1 MIPMDRRAENER
13 AIRSGDAF
21 AWSKKWRNQM
31 ANKLFDLSG
40 QVALIT
46 GSSRGIGKAIA
57 EEMSVSGAKVVISS
71 RKKEACDQVRDEIRA
86 RGGEAISFVCNI
98 GRKEEVEGLVK
109 ATLDHYGGIDIL
121 VCNAAVNPFYGSL
134 TKLDDEAWDKI
145 LISNVKSSWWF
156 AKLVIPHMVERGSG
170 NIILLSSI
178 GAFRATAVLGAYGI
192 SKAAEAQL
200 ARNLALELGPKG
212 IRVNAIAP
220 GLVKTDFAKALW
232 SNPVI
237 LQNVEQR
244 APLRR
249 IGQPVE
255 IGGIAVFLASQAA
268 SFITGQLIVADGGS
282 SLGD

>member
-1 MIPMDRRAENER
+1 M
-13 AIRSGDAF
+13 GT
-21 AWSKKWRNQM
+21 Q
-31 ANKLFDLSG
+31 LFNLSG

-57 EEMSVSGAKVVISS
+57 EEMAAAGAKVVISS
-71 RKKEACDQVRDEIRA
+71 RKKEACDLVRDEICA
-86 RGGEAISFVCNI
+86 RGQEALSIACNI
-98 GRKEEVEGLVK
+98 GRKEEVEALVK
-109 ATLDHYGGIDIL
+109 STLEQYGRIDIL

-134 TKLDDEAWDKI
+134 MKLEDDAWDKI
-145 LISNVKSSWWF
+145 MMSNVKSSWWF
-156 AKLVIPHMVERGSG
+156 SKLVTPHMVERGSG

-212 IRVNAIAP
+212 IRVNTIAP
-220 GLVKTDFAKALW
+220 GLIKTDFAKALW
-232 SNPVI
+232 SNPAI
-237 LQNVEQR
+237 LHNVEQR

-255 IGGIAVFLASQAA
+255 IAGVAVFLASQAA
-268 SFITGQLIVADGGS
+268 SFVTGQLIIADGGS
-282 SLGD
+282 TLGD

>member
-1 MIPMDRRAENER
+1 MSN
-13 AIRSGDAF
+13 S
-21 AWSKKWRNQM
+21 
-31 ANKLFDLSG
+31 LFDLSG

-57 EEMSVSGAKVVISS
+57 EEMSRAGAKVVISS
-71 RKKEACDQVRDEIRA
+71 RKKEACDLVRDEIIA
-86 RGGEAISFVCNI
+86 RGAEALSLPCNI
-98 GRKEEVEGLVK
+98 GQKEQVEELVR
-109 ATLDHYGGIDIL
+109 ATLEHYGRIDIL

-134 TKLDDEAWDKI
+134 SKLDDDAWDKI
-145 LISNVKSSWWF
+145 MISNVKSSWWF
-156 AKLVIPHMVERGSG
+156 SKLVTPHMIERGSG

-178 GAFRATAVLGAYGI
+178 AAFKSTPVLGAYGI

-232 SNPVI
+232 SNPTI
-237 LQNVEQR
+237 LQSVEQR

-255 IGGIAVFLASQAA
+255 IAGIAVFLASAAA
-268 SFITGQLIVADGGS
+268 SFVTGQLIVADGGS
-282 SLGD
+282 TLGE

>member
-1 MIPMDRRAENER
+1 
-13 AIRSGDAF
+13 
-21 AWSKKWRNQM
+21 M
-31 ANKLFDLSG
+31 AHSLFDLSG

-57 EEMSVSGAKVVISS
+57 EQMAAAGAKVVISS
-71 RKKEACDQVRDEIRA
+71 RKQEACDEVRDEIRA
-86 RGGEAISFVCNI
+86 RGGEATSIACNI

-109 ATLDHYGGIDIL
+109 ATLGQMGRIDIL

-134 TKLDDEAWDKI
+134 MKLDDDAWDKI
-145 LISNVKSSWWF
+145 MDSNVKSSWWF
-156 AKLVIPHMVERGSG
+156 CKLVAPHMVERGSG
-170 NIILLSSI
+170 NIILISSI
-178 GAFRATAVLGAYGI
+178 GAFRSTSVLGAYGI
-192 SKAAEAQL
+192 SKAADAQL
-200 ARNLALELGPKG
+200 ARNFALELGPKG

-232 SNPVI
+232 SNPTI

-255 IGGIAVFLASQAA
+255 IAGVAVFLASQAA
-268 SFITGQLIVADGGS
+268 SFVTGQLIVADGGAT
-282 SLGD
+282 LGD

>member
-1 MIPMDRRAENER
+1 
-13 AIRSGDAF
+13 
-21 AWSKKWRNQM
+21 M
-31 ANKLFDLSG
+31 ANQLFDLSG

-57 EEMSVSGAKVVISS
+57 EQMAAAGAKVVISS
-71 RKKEACDQVRDEIRA
+71 RKQEACDQVRDEIRA
-86 RGGEAISFVCNI
+86 RGAEAISIACNI
-98 GRKEEVEGLVK
+98 GRKEEVEGLIN
-109 ATLDHYGGIDIL
+109 ATLEQLGRIDIL

-134 TKLDDEAWDKI
+134 TKLDDDAWDKI
-145 LISNVKSSWWF
+145 MDCNVKSSWWF
-156 AKLVIPHMVERGSG
+156 CKLVAPHMVERGSG
-170 NIILLSSI
+170 NIILISSI
-178 GAFRATAVLGAYGI
+178 GAFRSTSVLGAYGI
-192 SKAAEAQL
+192 SKAADAQL

-232 SNPVI
+232 SNPTI

-255 IGGIAVFLASQAA
+255 IAGVAVFLASQAA
-268 SFITGQLIVADGGS
+268 SFVTGQLIVADGGAT
-282 SLGD
+282 LGD

>member
-1 MIPMDRRAENER
+1 
-13 AIRSGDAF
+13 
-21 AWSKKWRNQM
+21 M
-31 ANKLFDLSG
+31 ASPLFDLSN

-57 EEMSVSGAKVVISS
+57 EEMSAAGAKVVISS
-71 RKKEACDQVRDEIRA
+71 RKQEACDLVRDEIRA
-86 RGGEAISFVCNI
+86 RGREAISIACNI
-98 GRKEEVEGLVK
+98 GHQGEVEGLVRD
-109 ATLDHYGGIDIL
+109 TLEQWGRIDIL

-145 LISNVKSSWWF
+145 MTCNVKSSWWLT
-156 AKLVIPHMVERGSG
+156 KLVVPHMVAQGSG
-170 NIILLSSI
+170 NIILISSI
-178 GAFRATAVLGAYGI
+178 GAFRATSVLGAYGI

-200 ARNLALELGPKG
+200 ARNFALELGPKG

-232 SNPVI
+232 SNPTI

-249 IGQPVE
+249 IGQPVD
-255 IGGIAVFLASQAA
+255 IAGVAVFLASQAA
-268 SFITGQLIVADGGS
+268 SFVTGQLIVADGGS
-282 SLGD
+282 TLGD

>member
-1 MIPMDRRAENER
+1 
-13 AIRSGDAF
+13 
-21 AWSKKWRNQM
+21 M
-31 ANKLFDLSG
+31 ANPLFYLSN

-46 GSSRGIGKAIA
+46 GSSRGICRAIA
-57 EEMSVSGAKVVISS
+57 EQMAAAGAKVVISS
-71 RKKEACDQVRDEIRA
+71 RKQEACDAVRDEIRA
-86 RGGEAISFVCNI
+86 RGHEAISIACNI
-98 GRKEEVEGLVK
+98 GRKDEVEGLVK
-109 ATLDHYGGIDIL
+109 ATLEQWSRIDIV

-145 LISNVKSSWWF
+145 MTCNVKSSWWLT
-156 AKLVIPHMVERGSG
+156 KLAVPHMVAQGSG
-170 NIILLSSI
+170 NIILISSI
-178 GAFRATAVLGAYGI
+178 GAFKATAVLGAYGI

-249 IGQPVE
+249 IGQPVD
-255 IGGIAVFLASQAA
+255 IAGVAVFLASQAA
-268 SFITGQLIVADGGS
+268 SFVTGQLIVADGGS
-282 SLGD
+282 TLGD

>member
-1 MIPMDRRAENER
+1 
-13 AIRSGDAF
+13 
-21 AWSKKWRNQM
+21 M
-31 ANKLFDLSG
+31 ANRLFDLSG

-57 EEMSVSGAKVVISS
+57 EEMSAAGAKVVISS
-71 RKKEACDQVRDEIRA
+71 RKQEACDLVRDEIRA
-86 RGGEAISFVCNI
+86 RGQEAISIACNI
-98 GRKEEVEGLVK
+98 GHKAEVEGLVRS
-109 ATLDHYGGIDIL
+109 TLEQWGRIDIL

-134 TKLDDEAWDKI
+134 AKLDDEAWDKI
-145 LISNVKSSWWF
+145 MVSNVKSSWWF
-156 AKLVIPHMVERGSG
+156 AKLVIPHMAERGSG

-178 GAFRATAVLGAYGI
+178 GAFRGTQVLGAYGI

-232 SNPVI
+232 SNPVF
-237 LQNVEQR
+237 LRNVEER

-255 IGGIAVFLASQAA
+255 IAGIAVFLASQAA
-268 SFITGQLIVADGGS
+268 SFITGQLLVADGGS

>member
-1 MIPMDRRAENER
+1 
-13 AIRSGDAF
+13 
-21 AWSKKWRNQM
+21 M
-31 ANKLFDLSG
+31 ANQLFDLSG

-57 EEMSVSGAKVVISS
+57 EEMSVAGAKVVISS

-86 RGGEAISFVCNI
+86 RGGEAISFACNI
-98 GRKEEVEGLVK
+98 GRREEVEALVK
-109 ATLDHYGGIDIL
+109 TTLDQYGRIDIL

-134 TKLDDEAWDKI
+134 MKLDDDAWDKI
-145 LISNVKSSWWF
+145 MGCNVKSSWWF
-156 AKLVIPHMVERGSG
+156 AKLVTPHMIERGSG

-178 GAFRATAVLGAYGI
+178 GAIRGTAVLGAYGI

-200 ARNLALELGPKG
+200 GRNLALELGPKG
-212 IRVNAIAP
+212 IRVNTIAP
-220 GLVKTDFAKALW
+220 GLIKTDFAKALW
-232 SNPVI
+232 SNPAI

-255 IGGIAVFLASQAA
+255 IAGVAVFLASQAA
-268 SFITGQLIVADGGS
+268 SFVTGQFIIADGGS
-282 SLGD
+282 TLGD

>member
-1 MIPMDRRAENER
+1 MSNP
-13 AIRSGDAF
+13 
-21 AWSKKWRNQM
+21 
-31 ANKLFDLSG
+31 LFDLSG

-71 RKKEACDQVRDEIRA
+71 RKQEACDQVRNEIQA
-86 RGGEAISFVCNI
+86 RGAEAMSFACNI
-98 GRKEEVEGLVK
+98 GRKPEVDALVK
-109 ATLDHYGGIDIL
+109 GTLEQYGRIDIL

-134 TKLDDEAWDKI
+134 TQLDDEAWDKI
-145 LISNVKSSWWF
+145 MVSNVKSSWWF
-156 AKLVIPHMVERGSG
+156 AKAVIPHMAERGSG
-170 NIILLSSI
+170 NIIFLSSI
-178 GAFRATAVLGAYGI
+178 GAFRSTTVLGAYGI
-192 SKAAEAQL
+192 SKAADAQL

-232 SNPVI
+232 SNPAI
-237 LQNVEQR
+237 LRNVEER

-255 IGGIAVFLASQAA
+255 IAGVAVFLASRAA
-268 SFITGQLIVADGGS
+268 SFVTGQLIVADGGS
-282 SLGD
+282 TLGD

>member
-1 MIPMDRRAENER
+1 
-13 AIRSGDAF
+13 
-21 AWSKKWRNQM
+21 M
-31 ANKLFDLSG
+31 ANPLFDLSG

-57 EEMSVSGAKVVISS
+57 EQMAAAGAKVVISS
-71 RKKEACDQVRDEIRA
+71 RKQEACDQVRDEIRA
-86 RGGEAISFVCNI
+86 RGAEAMSFACNI
-98 GRKEEVEGLVK
+98 GRKEEVEGLIK
-109 ATLDHYGGIDIL
+109 ATLNQLGRIDIL

-134 TKLDDEAWDKI
+134 TKLDDDAWDKI
-145 LISNVKSSWWF
+145 MDCNVKSSWWF
-156 AKLVIPHMVERGSG
+156 CKLVAPHMVERGSG
-170 NIILLSSI
+170 NIILISSI
-178 GAFRATAVLGAYGI
+178 GAFRSTAVLGAYGI
-192 SKAAEAQL
+192 SKAADAQL

-232 SNPVI
+232 SNPAI

-255 IGGIAVFLASQAA
+255 IAGVAVFLASQAA
-268 SFITGQLIVADGGS
+268 SFVTGQLIVADGGAT
-282 SLGD
+282 LGD

>member
-1 MIPMDRRAENER
+1 
-13 AIRSGDAF
+13 
-21 AWSKKWRNQM
+21 M
-31 ANKLFDLSG
+31 AHSLFDLSG

-57 EEMSVSGAKVVISS
+57 EQMAAAGAKVVISS
-71 RKKEACDQVRDEIRA
+71 RKQDACDLVRDEIKA
-86 RGGEAISFVCNI
+86 RGGEAISVACNI
-98 GRKEEVEGLVK
+98 GRKEEVEGLIK
-109 ATLDHYGGIDIL
+109 AALEQIGRIDIL

-134 TKLDDEAWDKI
+134 LKLDDDAWDKI
-145 LISNVKSSWWF
+145 MDSNVKSSWWLC
-156 AKLVIPHMVERGSG
+156 KLVAPHMTERGSG
-170 NIILLSSI
+170 NIILISSI
-178 GAFRATAVLGAYGI
+178 GAFRSTAVLGAYGI
-192 SKAAEAQL
+192 SKAADAQL

-232 SNPVI
+232 SNPTI

-255 IGGIAVFLASQAA
+255 IAGVAVFLASQAA
-268 SFITGQLIVADGGS
+268 SFVTGQLIVADGGAT
-282 SLGD
+282 LGD

>member
-1 MIPMDRRAENER
+1 
-13 AIRSGDAF
+13 
-21 AWSKKWRNQM
+21 M
-31 ANKLFDLSG
+31 AHPLFDLSG

-57 EEMSVSGAKVVISS
+57 EEMAVAGAKVVISS
-71 RKKEACDQVRDEIRA
+71 RKQEACDQVRDEIRA
-86 RGGEAISFVCNI
+86 RGAEAISIACNI

-109 ATLDHYGGIDIL
+109 TTLDQWGRIDIL

-134 TKLDDEAWDKI
+134 TKLEDDAWDKI
-145 LISNVKSSWWF
+145 MDCNVKSNWWF
-156 AKLVIPHMVERGSG
+156 CKLVAPHMIARGSG
-170 NIILLSSI
+170 NIILISSI
-178 GAFRATAVLGAYGI
+178 GAFRSTSVLGAYGI
-192 SKAAEAQL
+192 SKAADAQL
-200 ARNLALELGPKG
+200 ARNFALELGPKG

-232 SNPVI
+232 SNPAI

-255 IGGIAVFLASQAA
+255 IAGVAVFLASQAA
-268 SFITGQLIVADGGS
+268 SFVTGQLIVADGGAT
-282 SLGD
+282 LGD